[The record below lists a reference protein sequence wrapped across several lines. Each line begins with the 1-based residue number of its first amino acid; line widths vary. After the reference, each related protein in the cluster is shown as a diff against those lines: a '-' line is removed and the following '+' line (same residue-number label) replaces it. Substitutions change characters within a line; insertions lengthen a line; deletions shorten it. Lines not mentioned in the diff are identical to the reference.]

1 MVMELL
7 FLYLVCINVVTF
19 FLFGA
24 DKWKAKKGKMRI
36 SEKGLLCAAA
46 LGGSVG
52 GLVGMYTFHHKTRK
66 AKFYLGVPGILVLQA
81 ALAVFVYCS
90 I

>member
-7 FLYLVCINVVTF
+7 FIYLVCINVVTF
-19 FLFGA
+19 FLYGA
-24 DKWKAKKGKMRI
+24 DKWKAKKGKRRI
-36 SEKGLLCAAA
+36 SEKSLLSAVV

-52 GLVGMYTFHHKTRK
+52 GLVGMYTFRHKTRK
-66 AKFYLGVPGILVLQA
+66 AKFYLGVPTILALQV
-81 ALAVFVYCS
+81 ALAVFVYYS

>member
-7 FLYLVCINVVTF
+7 FIYLVCINAVTF
-19 FLFGA
+19 FLYGT
-24 DKWKAKKGKMRI
+24 DKWKAKKGKRRI
-36 SEKGLLCAAA
+36 SEKSLLSAAV

-52 GLVGMYTFHHKTRK
+52 GLVGMYTFRHKTRK
-66 AKFYLGVPGILVLQA
+66 AKFYLGVPTILALQV
-81 ALAVFVYCS
+81 ALAVFVYYS

>member
-7 FLYLVCINVVTF
+7 FLYLVCVNVVAF
-19 FLFGA
+19 FLYGA

-36 SEKGLLCAAA
+36 SEKSLLCVAA

-52 GLVGMYTFHHKTRK
+52 ALVGMYTFHHKTRK
-66 AKFYLGVPGILVLQA
+66 AKFYLGVPGVLALQV
-81 ALAVFVYCS
+81 ALAVFVYYS